1 LAVFSAV
8 VLFLISS
15 TSLNAARPT
24 AARLLPE
31 NTVAMVSVPDVKV
44 LCEKFMNTNLGRMSQ
59 DPRMK
64 PVIDQL
70 YGSMGELVDQ
80 VKDNIG
86 LSFAEIMAL
95 PQGEITAAMVAPQE
109 GRPGGVLIFEAG
121 DQIANARKLVERG
134 KQFLQMTGSTKREE
148 TIAEV
153 KCTIYQSPNKSE
165 EESLIVLFEK
175 DDAIAFCFGLET
187 AKQVLAVWTE
197 KKDARSLAENANYAT
212 IANRC
217 RGTKDEEPQFIWYA
231 DPVGIMK
238 SIAQSDLGMK
248 FAVASLPALGLD
260 GLSGV
265 GGSAIFD
272 TEQYNTMLHL
282 HILLSS
288 PRTGVIK
295 IIAFEPGTAKPERW
309 VPGDVASYATTNWN
323 FETSLKAWEKVYDS
337 FHVDGAFAQNMADFN
352 RELETDFQKQIIPAL
367 DGRVTYINWI
377 EKPIKLQSSHTLVAL
392 KLKDKEKA
400 VETIQKVL
408 DNIVKKDTQKTITT
422 QTSAGKSYYRQNF
435 TVPNMPEGAEPPPLP
450 KPCFGIV
457 EDYLMIS
464 NQPGVYEQV
473 LATAAD
479 SSKSLANELDF
490 KLVAGKLQRAA
501 GGTKPALLSFDRPE
515 ESFRYVYE
523 LVTSDQ
529 TKTILQREAPRNPFF
544 RTVNSSLEKQPL
556 PPFSVLQKYLAPGGS
571 IVVDD
576 ETGIHFMNFTLKRKA
591 E

>member
-1 LAVFSAV
+1 
-8 VLFLISS
+8 
-15 TSLNAARPT
+15 
-24 AARLLPE
+24 
-31 NTVAMVSVPDVKV
+31 
-44 LCEKFMNTNLGRMSQ
+44 
-59 DPRMK
+59 
-64 PVIDQL
+64 
-70 YGSMGELVDQ
+70 
-80 VKDNIG
+80 
-86 LSFAEIMAL
+86 
-95 PQGEITAAMVAPQE
+95 
-109 GRPGGVLIFEAG
+109 
-121 DQIANARKLVERG
+121 
-134 KQFLQMTGSTKREE
+134 
-148 TIAEV
+148 
-153 KCTIYQSPNKSE
+153 
-165 EESLIVLFEK
+165 
-175 DDAIAFCFGLET
+175 
-187 AKQVLAVWTE
+187 
-197 KKDARSLAENANYAT
+197 
-212 IANRC
+212 
-217 RGTKDEEPQFIWYA
+217 
-231 DPVGIMK
+231 
-238 SIAQSDLGMK
+238 
-248 FAVASLPALGLD
+248 
-260 GLSGV
+260 
-265 GGSAIFD
+265 
-272 TEQYNTMLHL
+272 
-282 HILLSS
+282 
-288 PRTGVIK
+288 
-295 IIAFEPGTAKPERW
+295 
-309 VPGDVASYATTNWN
+309 VPGDVASNATTNWN
-323 FETSLKAWEKVYDS
+323 FDTSIKAWEKVYDS
-337 FHVDGAFAQNMADFN
+337 FNAEGAFAQKLADFN
-352 RELETDFQKQIIPAL
+352 KELDTDFQKQIIPAL

-377 EKPIKLQSSHTLVAL
+377 EKPIKFQSSQTLVAL

-408 DNIVKKDTQKTITT
+408 DNIVKKDTQKMITT

-435 TVPNMPEGAEPPPLP
+435 SVPNMPEGAEPPPMP